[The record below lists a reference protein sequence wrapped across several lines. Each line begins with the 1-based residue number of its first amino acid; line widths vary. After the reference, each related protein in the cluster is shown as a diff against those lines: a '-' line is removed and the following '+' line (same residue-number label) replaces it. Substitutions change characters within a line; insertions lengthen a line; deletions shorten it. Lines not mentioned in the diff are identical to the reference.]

1 MNTKKLYIRPLFR
14 QHLLKVKNSMLAG
27 SNAGSNIGRNEN
39 GTEDVDCAKRVSF
52 SFDDSDE

>member
-27 SNAGSNIGRNEN
+27 SNINVNDNGS
-39 GTEDVDCAKRVSF
+39 EDVDCAKRGRF
-52 SFDDSDE
+52 SLDDFDE